1 MKMAEKVV
9 KVTNNG
15 MISIPAEIRR
25 KHKIKDGDFVLVK
38 EDENG
43 EIIINPIESIESL
56 RQKGLTVD
64 EFRKIYKKSRDEDRE
79 LEK

>member
-1 MKMAEKVV
+1 MTEKVV

-15 MISIPAEIRR
+15 MISIPAEIRK
-25 KHKIKDGDFVLVK
+25 KHEIKDGDFLLVK
-38 EDENG
+38 EDETG
-43 EIIINPIESIESL
+43 EITIIPIEDVETL
-56 RQKGLTVD
+56 RKSGLTVD

>member
-1 MKMAEKVV
+1 MTEKVV

-15 MISIPAEIRR
+15 MISIPAEIRK

-43 EIIINPIESIESL
+43 EIIINPIESVESL
-56 RQKGLTVD
+56 RKKGLTID

-79 LEK
+79 LER